1 MRLIFILFSFLA
13 VTAASAQQSYLI
25 DWQDVGEEAVGHLV
39 NLVRIDT
46 SNPPGNETDVV
57 RYLQTVLAAEGIR
70 SDSYALEQN
79 RANLVARIK
88 GNGSKRPIL
97 IMAHTDVV
105 GVQADKWYADPFSGM
120 RKDGFI
126 YGRGTLDDKDN
137 VAAGLMV
144 MMLLKRYEVALD
156 RDIIFLAESGEEGT
170 PEVGINFMVE
180 HHFDVIDAEYCLAEG
195 GQNIME
201 HDKLKTVGIQTT
213 EKMPRR
219 VTLVARGTPGHGSR
233 PTLDNAVAILAAAVA
248 KAGAW
253 QTEVRLNDTTRMYF
267 QRMAEISGPEDA
279 FRYNNVENAAES
291 DKIQRHFI
299 EAFPYHYS
307 ISRTSVAP
315 TVLDGGFRRNVIPSE
330 ASAILDIRMLP
341 DEDVDEFYEKLAAVI
356 DDSRV
361 EIVPE
366 HIYRPAAPPSA
377 IDNEMFQTLE
387 RVAKQMYP
395 DVSVLPIM
403 ATGATDMAQVRA
415 KGIQAYGIASARS
428 VEEINSGFGAH
439 GDNERISEAAFIDLV
454 KYMWNVVIEMSATRL
469 AVTEIIHIADTVI
482 VLADSN

>member
-1 MRLIFILFSFLA
+1 MRVINALFLMFAA
-13 VTAASAQQSYLI
+13 VSVNAQQPYLI
-25 DWQDVGEEAVGHLV
+25 DWDEVGGESIGHLV
-39 NLVRIDT
+39 NLIRIDT

-57 RYLQTVLAAEGIR
+57 RYLKTVLAAEGIDA
-70 SDSYALEQN
+70 DSYALEES

-105 GVQADKWYADPFSGM
+105 GAQADKWYADPFGGM
-120 RKDGFI
+120 REDGFI

-144 MMLLKRYEVALD
+144 MMLLKRYGVELD

-180 HHFDVIDAEYCLAEG
+180 HHFDIIDAEYCLAEG
-195 GQNIME
+195 GDTVIKNGVVT
-201 HDKLKTVGIQTT
+201 TVGIQTT

-219 VTLVARGTPGHGSR
+219 ATLVARGTPGHGSK
-233 PTLDNAVAILAAAVA
+233 PTLENAVVILASAVA

-253 QTEVRLNDTTRMYF
+253 QTEVRLNDTTRAYF
-267 QRMAEISGPEDA
+267 QRLAEISGAEDA
-279 FRYNNVENAAES
+279 FRYDNVENAEES
-291 DKIQRHFI
+291 DAIQRHFI
-299 EAFPYHYS
+299 ETYPYHYS

-315 TVLDGGFRRNVIPSE
+315 TVLQGGFRKNVIPSE

-341 DEDVDEFYEKLAAVI
+341 DEDVAGFYEKLATVI
-356 DDSRV
+356 DDARV

-366 HIYRPAAPPSA
+366 RIYRPAAPPSE

-387 RVAKQMYP
+387 RVARQMHP
-395 DVSVLPIM
+395 DVTVLPIM

-415 KGIQAYGIASARS
+415 KGMQAYGIGPARS
-428 VEEINSGFGAH
+428 VEEMNSGHGAH
-439 GDNERISEAAFIDLV
+439 GDDERISEAAFVGLV
-454 KYMWNVVIEMSATRL
+454 RYMWNVVIEISATR
-469 AVTEIIHIADTVI
+469 
-482 VLADSN
+482 